1 MWSDDAMWG
10 WEENGDFY
18 EYNYNGSGSDRY
30 VNMFEQELG
39 HEDKAIAREQRRE
52 RQERLREQHKTHRH
66 LAILRCNQQIYSEA
80 YHILYSELTMT
91 LHPDYVRCMGADENH
106 LDIKMSEIWRHN
118 PKQGFSAK
126 DHTDGV
132 ISYEGVENSGSME
145 PHVFTRFSKIK
156 IDANFVF
163 EEDDKAPILYID
175 ENLHLE
181 PESEELLTEFFA
193 TLTIFNLLTD
203 ILSHTLRIKN
213 LTVALDLQMTILDR
227 RDDDGL
233 EGSDYDHEQETK
245 EELAGSV
252 RAMELFLD
260 SGILAPLRQL
270 SNVQCFAVDFNLPAY
285 TAVNVHP
292 SDGAPIEYYKPQGQ
306 RAKLLQDMKAQIE
319 SNWTDKHRPLA

>member
-1 MWSDDAMWG
+1 
-10 WEENGDFY
+10 
-18 EYNYNGSGSDRY
+18 
-30 VNMFEQELG
+30 
-39 HEDKAIAREQRRE
+39 
-52 RQERLREQHKTHRH
+52 
-66 LAILRCNQQIYSEA
+66 
-80 YHILYSELTMT
+80 MT
-91 LHPDYVRCMGADENH
+91 LYPDDVRCMGADENH

-118 PKQGFSAK
+118 PKQGFGAK
-126 DHTDGV
+126 NHTDGV

-156 IDANFVF
+156 IDAKFVF

-203 ILSHTLRIKN
+203 ILFHTLRIKN

>member
-1 MWSDDAMWG
+1 
-10 WEENGDFY
+10 
-18 EYNYNGSGSDRY
+18 
-30 VNMFEQELG
+30 
-39 HEDKAIAREQRRE
+39 
-52 RQERLREQHKTHRH
+52 
-66 LAILRCNQQIYSEA
+66 
-80 YHILYSELTMT
+80 MT
-91 LHPDYVRCMGADENH
+91 LYPDDVRCMGADENH

-118 PKQGFSAK
+118 PKQGFGAK

-132 ISYEGVENSGSME
+132 ISYEAVENSGSME

-156 IDANFVF
+156 IDAKFVF

-181 PESEELLTEFFA
+181 PESGELLTEFFK
-193 TLTIFNLLTD
+193 LLND

-213 LTVALDLQMTILDR
+213 LTIALDLQMTILDG

-245 EELAGSV
+245 EGLVGSV
-252 RAMELFLD
+252 QAMELFLD
-260 SGILAPLRQL
+260 SGVLAPLRQL
-270 SNVQCFAVDFNLPAY
+270 SNVQSFAVEFNSPAY
-285 TAVNVHP
+285 TAVNIHP

>member
-1 MWSDDAMWG
+1 M
-10 WEENGDFY
+10 
-18 EYNYNGSGSDRY
+18 
-30 VNMFEQELG
+30 
-39 HEDKAIAREQRRE
+39 
-52 RQERLREQHKTHRH
+52 
-66 LAILRCNQQIYSEA
+66 
-80 YHILYSELTMT
+80 
-91 LHPDYVRCMGADENH
+91 
-106 LDIKMSEIWRHN
+106 
-118 PKQGFSAK
+118 
-126 DHTDGV
+126 

-156 IDANFVF
+156 IDAKFVF

-193 TLTIFNLLTD
+193 TLAIFNLLTD

-260 SGILAPLRQL
+260 TRYSSTTTSAFECAMLCGTVQFASLYGSERPSLRRSPYRILQTTRPTSEVAAGHESADRIQLDGQASAPCVMWSRLA
-270 SNVQCFAVDFNLPAY
+270 SC
-285 TAVNVHP
+285 
-292 SDGAPIEYYKPQGQ
+292 
-306 RAKLLQDMKAQIE
+306 
-319 SNWTDKHRPLA
+319 HRSEERRGR